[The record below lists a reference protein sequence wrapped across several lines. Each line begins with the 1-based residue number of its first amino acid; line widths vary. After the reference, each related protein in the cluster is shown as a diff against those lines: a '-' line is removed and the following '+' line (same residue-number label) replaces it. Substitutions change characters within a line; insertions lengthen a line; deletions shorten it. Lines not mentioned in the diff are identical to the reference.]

1 MIDTEGRVLL
11 YDPETQE
18 WYKKYTFHIQFIQ
31 KCLQC
36 HIFAP
41 EIVCYTHFYHY
52 DPKTRVSEM
61 YHSAGNRI
69 YMTEPHFEREV

>member
-11 YDPETQE
+11 FDPETQE
-18 WYKKYTFHIQFIQ
+18 CYKQYTFTFIQ

-36 HIFAP
+36 HIFAL